1 MLWGISV
8 PTCPITLTGDVVQG
22 HTSHAEPL
30 CTLCFSA
37 TVCVRKN
44 AYLEFASMC
53 FGNHVSLSVDICQ
66 NKLVCLW
73 CRSDSLSMGPGKGHI
88 QKSICN
94 IFYSS
99 NHFKDSWKDPILMSY
114 NWCDPFS
121 LVDLNPYHCSQFQS
135 PVTWGESSDDKEQYV
150 LSEWNDHIVRS
161 YTVIY
166 SIWKFAPSGHCKSRQ
181 TCRNDL
187 PWMQR

>member
-1 MLWGISV
+1 MLWGIGV
-8 PTCPITLTGDVVQG
+8 PRCPTTLAGDVVQG
-22 HTSHAEPL
+22 HTSHADPL

-37 TVCVRKN
+37 TVCARKN

-73 CRSDSLSMGPGKGHI
+73 CRNDSLSMGPGKGHI
-88 QKSICN
+88 QKSTCS
-94 IFYSS
+94 IFYNS
-99 NHFKDSWKDPILMSY
+99 NHFKDSWKDPVLTAY
-114 NWCDPFS
+114 S
-121 LVDLNPYHCSQFQS
+121 LVWPIHSSGFQS
-135 PVTWGESSDDKEQYV
+135 LSLLSIPISRHVGKKHDDKEQYV
-150 LSEWNDHIVRS
+150 QSEWNGHIVRS

-181 TCRNDL
+181 TCRNGL
-187 PWMQR
+187 P